1 MRFGFIQTEK
11 AAYPVRVLC
20 RTLKVSPSGFYT
32 WCRRGLSD
40 RAKEEAALKV
50 EIRAAHAASNK
61 TYGSPRI
68 LEELKA
74 NGRHVGRKRVA
85 RLMRE
90 EGLEGQRKRRFR
102 TTTDSRH
109 SFPVAP
115 NHLDRN
121 FTSSAANRIWV
132 SDITYIWTREGWTY
146 LAAIL
151 DLFSRRV
158 VGWSL
163 DSRIDQTLALDALK
177 MALRTRRP
185 EAGLLHH
192 SDRGVQYAGGDYQKL
207 LRDNGIDCSMSR
219 KGDCWDNAVAE
230 SFFSTF
236 KAELV
241 HREDLVSRSQ
251 TRALVFDYIES
262 FYNCRRRHS
271 ALGYLSPAEYETA
284 AARKG
289 LITSSIPAE
298 LWMLPD
304 LWTAQTDAP
313 PTRSLEIASRF
324 PQHPQ
329 PKPKVSDTEGA

>member
-11 AAYPVRVLC
+11 ATYPVRALC
-20 RTLKVSPSGFYT
+20 RTLKVSPSGFYA

-40 RAKEEAALKV
+40 RAKEDVALKV

-68 LEELKA
+68 LKDLKA
-74 NGRHVGRKRVA
+74 NGQRVGRKRVA

-90 EGLEGQRKRRFR
+90 EGIEGQRKRRFR

-109 SFPVAP
+109 SHPVAA

-121 FTSSAANRIWV
+121 FTASAPNKIWV

-163 DSRIDQTLALDALK
+163 DSRIDQTLALDALD
-177 MALRTRRP
+177 MALRARRP

-192 SDRGVQYAGGDYQKL
+192 SDRGVQYAGADYQKL

-241 HREDLVSRSQ
+241 HREDLASRSQ
-251 TRALVFDYIES
+251 TRALVFNYIEG
-262 FYNCRRRHS
+262 FYNRRRRHS
-271 ALGYLSPAEYETA
+271 ALGYLSPVEYETA

-289 LITSSIPAE
+289 LA
-298 LWMLPD
+298 
-304 LWTAQTDAP
+304 A
-313 PTRSLEIASRF
+313 
-324 PQHPQ
+324 
-329 PKPKVSDTEGA
+329 